1 MMKAIAAFLQKRDN
15 KKPKQKYDEKQVS
28 ANELKPKWPLN
39 WIPPKDLRHPA
50 WRYD

>member
-1 MMKAIAAFLQKRDN
+1 MMKIIAVFLQKP
-15 KKPKQKYDEKQVS
+15 KPKSEDSQKQIPT
-28 ANELKPKWPLN
+28 NELKPKWPLN

>member
-1 MMKAIAAFLQKRDN
+1 MMKVIATFLQKRD
-15 KKPKQKYDEKQVS
+15 KPKPKYEDSQKQV
-28 ANELKPKWPLN
+28 LKPKWPLN